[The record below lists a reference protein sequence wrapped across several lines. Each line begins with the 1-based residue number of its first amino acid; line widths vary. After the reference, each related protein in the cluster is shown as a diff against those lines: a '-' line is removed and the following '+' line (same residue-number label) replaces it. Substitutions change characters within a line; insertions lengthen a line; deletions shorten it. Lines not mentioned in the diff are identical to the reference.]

1 MSLLMDDIAI
11 IQRILDHI
19 SSNKT
24 DLGTKIWREPVDNYR
39 SKERFD
45 LEIELLKRLPMVV
58 CPSAAIPEPGSYLA
72 RTVAGTPLLS
82 VRGNDGIVRTFH
94 NSCRHRGMI
103 LAEGCGKTHSFIC
116 GYHAWAYGLD
126 GTLKNIAGRD
136 GFPRLNREAHGL
148 IAVDTTEK
156 NGLVFVTQKNPI
168 SRGALKKLPNILS
181 ADQEIFETTNF
192 NDLANWK
199 LLSETSMEGYH
210 IKALH
215 NKSFYPFGFD
225 NLNIFERIEMNS
237 RIVFPFRRI
246 EKLRNIPKNEWRA
259 EGMLTYVYQLY
270 PNARLSKLSNHD
282 QLVILE
288 PVSFEETNWIVY
300 RLSPSG
306 TPRSP
311 EKLQNS
317 RRDAAFVKDTGVAE
331 DRVAASSIQKA
342 LLGEGNTHFTFGR
355 YEAAAVHFHENWQ
368 RHLDELIQRL

>member
-24 DLGTKIWREPVDNYR
+24 DLGTRIWREPVDNYR

-199 LLSETSMEGYH
+199 LLSETSMEVYH

-306 TPRSP
+306 TQRSP

-331 DRVAASSIQKA
+331 DRGAASSIQKA

>member
-1 MSLLMDDIAI
+1 MSLFMDDIAI

-19 SSNKT
+19 SSKKT
-24 DLGTKIWREPVDNYR
+24 DLGTRLWREPVDNYR

-45 LEIELLKRLPMVV
+45 LEIELLKRLPMVF

-82 VRGNDGIVRTFH
+82 VRGNDGTVRTFH

-103 LAEGCGKTHSFIC
+103 LAEGCGKTHGFIC
-116 GYHAWAYGLD
+116 SYHAWAYGLD

-136 GFPRLNREAHGL
+136 GFPGLNKEEHGL

-156 NGLVFVTQKNPI
+156 NGLVFVTQKKPI

-192 NDLANWK
+192 NDWANWK
-199 LLSETSMEGYH
+199 LLSETSMEDYH

-225 NLNIFERIEMNS
+225 NLNIFEQIEMNS

-288 PVSFEETNWIVY
+288 PVSFKETNWIVY
-300 RLSPSG
+300 RLSPPG
-306 TPRSP
+306 TQKSP

-317 RRDAAFVKDTGVAE
+317 MRDAAFVKDTGVAE

-368 RHLDELIQRL
+368 RHLDELIQTL

>member
-19 SSNKT
+19 SSKKT
-24 DLGTKIWREPVDNYR
+24 DLGTRLWREPVDNYR

-45 LEIELLKRLPMVV
+45 LEIELLKRLPMVF

-82 VRGNDGIVRTFH
+82 VRGNDGTVRTFH

-103 LAEGCGKTHSFIC
+103 LAEGCGKTHGFIC

-126 GTLKNIAGRD
+126 STLKNIAGRD
-136 GFPRLNREAHGL
+136 GFPGLNREEHGL

-156 NGLVFVTQKNPI
+156 NGLVFVTQKKPI

-225 NLNIFERIEMNS
+225 NLNIFEQIEMNS

-300 RLSPSG
+300 RLSPPG
-306 TPRSP
+306 T
-311 EKLQNS
+311 
-317 RRDAAFVKDTGVAE
+317 
-331 DRVAASSIQKA
+331 
-342 LLGEGNTHFTFGR
+342 
-355 YEAAAVHFHENWQ
+355 
-368 RHLDELIQRL
+368 

>member
-1 MSLLMDDIAI
+1 MDDIAI

-19 SSNKT
+19 SSKKT
-24 DLGTKIWREPVDNYR
+24 DLGTRLWREPVDNYR

-45 LEIELLKRLPMVV
+45 LEIELLKRLPMVF

-82 VRGNDGIVRTFH
+82 VRGNDGAVRTFH

-103 LAEGCGKTHSFIC
+103 LAEGCGKTHGFIC
-116 GYHAWAYGLD
+116 SYHAWAYGLD

-136 GFPRLNREAHGL
+136 GFPGLNKEEHGL

-156 NGLVFVTQKNPI
+156 NGLVFVTQKKPI

-181 ADQEIFETTNF
+181 ADQKIFETTNF
-192 NDLANWK
+192 NDWANWK

-225 NLNIFERIEMNS
+225 NLNIFEQIEMNS

-288 PVSFEETNWIVY
+288 PVSFKETNWTVY
-300 RLSPSG
+300 RLSPPG
-306 TPRSP
+306 TQKSP

-317 RRDAAFVKDTGVAE
+317 MRDAAFVKDTGVAE

-368 RHLDELIQRL
+368 RHLDELIQTL

>member
-1 MSLLMDDIAI
+1 
-11 IQRILDHI
+11 
-19 SSNKT
+19 
-24 DLGTKIWREPVDNYR
+24 
-39 SKERFD
+39 
-45 LEIELLKRLPMVV
+45 
-58 CPSAAIPEPGSYLA
+58 
-72 RTVAGTPLLS
+72 
-82 VRGNDGIVRTFH
+82 
-94 NSCRHRGMI
+94 
-103 LAEGCGKTHSFIC
+103 
-116 GYHAWAYGLD
+116 
-126 GTLKNIAGRD
+126 
-136 GFPRLNREAHGL
+136 
-148 IAVDTTEK
+148 
-156 NGLVFVTQKNPI
+156 
-168 SRGALKKLPNILS
+168 
-181 ADQEIFETTNF
+181 
-192 NDLANWK
+192 
-199 LLSETSMEGYH
+199 
-210 IKALH
+210 
-215 NKSFYPFGFD
+215 
-225 NLNIFERIEMNS
+225 MNS

-306 TPRSP
+306 TQRSP